1 MTIATIT
8 PAEEA
13 VARELHAL
21 LQEAYTREAE
31 QIGAERFPPLEETVE
46 DLQRSPDTFLGARW
60 CDALIGALSFTA
72 GSAHAVTITRLVVHP
87 AHFRTGIATALLNAL
102 EKRVLPA
109 TIITVRT
116 ARLNVPALALYAQL
130 GYGMAGECE
139 TPEKIALVQWTRHA
153 GAPRPRIA

>member
-1 MTIATIT
+1 MKKPSSQRMVRSSGGLEINRLMAGFNLLACTPAPNMTIATIT

-102 EKRVLPA
+102 EKRVVPA

-116 ARLNVPALALYAQL
+116 AR
-130 GYGMAGECE
+130 
-139 TPEKIALVQWTRHA
+139 
-153 GAPRPRIA
+153 